1 MFPGRLLS
9 TRVFYFGCAMPR
21 ASAYED
27 RAKNLPLQSAPIL
40 VSWRQAFCTRGNTT
54 KQACTDPHP
63 WFSLKRTTIFYTT
76 CPLVVAQVP
85 PSAGGGGPPE
95 QRGTAPRATRRPPDQ
110 CGTGPHPGTLLILY
124 GRFQRQCSTK
134 GASAG
139 SFRPCFRPW
148 VGVPPSAGHH
158 PPWTVVPAHK
168 SPLLPPAFAGGSAK
182 GHSLGRRPCGVLC

>member
-76 CPLVVAQVP
+76 CPIVVAQDP
-85 PSAGGGGPPE
+85 PSAGGGGGRPSNV
-95 QRGTAPRATRRPPDQ
+95 ARPP
-110 CGTGPHPGTLLILY
+110 GLPGARPINVARALI
-124 GRFQRQCSTK
+124 RAPF
-134 GASAG
+134 
-139 SFRPCFRPW
+139 
-148 VGVPPSAGHH
+148 
-158 PPWTVVPAHK
+158 
-168 SPLLPPAFAGGSAK
+168 
-182 GHSLGRRPCGVLC
+182 

>member
-76 CPLVVAQVP
+76 CPIVVAQDP
-85 PSAGGGGPPE
+85 PSAGGGARPSNV
-95 QRGTAPRATRRPPDQ
+95 ARPP
-110 CGTGPHPGTLLILY
+110 GLPGARPINVARALI
-124 GRFQRQCSTK
+124 RAPF
-134 GASAG
+134 
-139 SFRPCFRPW
+139 
-148 VGVPPSAGHH
+148 
-158 PPWTVVPAHK
+158 
-168 SPLLPPAFAGGSAK
+168 
-182 GHSLGRRPCGVLC
+182 